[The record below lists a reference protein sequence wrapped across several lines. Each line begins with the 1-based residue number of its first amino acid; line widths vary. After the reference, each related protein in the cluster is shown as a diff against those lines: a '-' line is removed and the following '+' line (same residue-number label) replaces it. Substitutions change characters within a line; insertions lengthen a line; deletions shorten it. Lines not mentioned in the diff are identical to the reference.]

1 MINPKIFKD
10 YDIRAEMGTELD
22 EDGVRRIARAFAA
35 LFQPKV
41 VAVGHDMRLTG
52 EMVGQ
57 AMMEEFSAMGVDV
70 LNLGLISTDASYYA
84 AGKLD
89 TDYVVMIT
97 ASHNPPRY
105 NGMKI
110 TKRGGQS
117 LDGESA
123 IYPLRDKALSDEVIE
138 PSPQAAQHPGKITVV
153 ENVLAEFAQHALS
166 LVDVSHIAPL
176 KVLIDAGNGM
186 AGAILPP
193 VLEKM
198 PIQVEKMYFELDGNF
213 PNHLANPLIE
223 EGQKQARAKLQAGGF
238 DLGVLFDGDGD
249 RMFLMDEQGRFI
261 PGTITTAMV
270 AKQILQQYP
279 GETILYNAI
288 CGRVVPEVIA
298 QNGGQGQRTR
308 VGHSI
313 IKKVM
318 RETNAVFA
326 GEHSGH
332 YFFRDF
338 FGADSGLVAMLYA
351 LEYIS
356 SQHKPVSA
364 IVAEFDIYPQSGEM
378 NFAVEDKDGM
388 MAALEE
394 QFKGQTKSIDH
405 LDGVSIWFDTWW
417 ANLRPSNTQPVIR
430 LNVEADTPEILDER
444 VKELVAFIESR
455 GGKQSFE

>member
-22 EDGVRRIARAFAA
+22 EAGVRRIARAFAA
-35 LFQPKV
+35 LFTPHTM
-41 VAVGHDMRLTG
+41 AVGHDMRVSG
-52 EMVGQ
+52 ETLAQ
-57 AMMEEFSAMGVDV
+57 AMIEEFSLMGVNV
-70 LNLGLISTDASYYA
+70 LDLGLISTDASYYA

-89 TDYVVMIT
+89 TDYVVMLT

-110 TKRGGQS
+110 TKRGGES
-117 LDGESA
+117 LDGASA
-123 IYPLRDKALSDEVIE
+123 IYPLRDKAMSDEVIE
-138 PSPQAAQHPGKITVV
+138 PTGAPGNITKV
-153 ENVLAEFAQHALS
+153 EHLLADFGQHALS
-166 LVDVSHIAPL
+166 LVDSQALAPL

-193 VLEKM
+193 VLEKL
-198 PIQVEKMYFELDGNF
+198 PLQVTPLFFELDGNF

-223 EGQKQARAKLQAGGF
+223 EGQKFARAKLQEGGY

-249 RMFLMDEQGRFI
+249 RMFLMDEKGQFI
-261 PGTITTAMV
+261 SGTITTAMV
-270 AKQILQQYP
+270 AKQILQRHP
-279 GETILYNAI
+279 GETVLYNAI

-298 QNGGQGQRTR
+298 ANHGQSQRTR

-318 RETNAVFA
+318 RETNAIFA

-338 FGADSGLVAMLYA
+338 FGADSGLVAMLFA

-356 SQHKPVSA
+356 QQGKPVSA
-364 IVAEFDIYPQSGEM
+364 IVAEFDRYPQSGEI
-378 NFAVEDKDGM
+378 NFEVGDKD
-388 MAALEE
+388 AVLQAFED
-394 QFKGQTKSIDH
+394 TYRDHAKSIDH
-405 LDGVSIWFDTWW
+405 LDGVTVWFDTWW
-417 ANLRPSNTQPVIR
+417 ANLRPSNTQPVLR
-430 LNVEADTPEILDER
+430 LNVEADTPAILDEHLR
-444 VKELVAFIESR
+444 AIIDFMTSQ
-455 GGKQSFE
+455 GGQQSFE